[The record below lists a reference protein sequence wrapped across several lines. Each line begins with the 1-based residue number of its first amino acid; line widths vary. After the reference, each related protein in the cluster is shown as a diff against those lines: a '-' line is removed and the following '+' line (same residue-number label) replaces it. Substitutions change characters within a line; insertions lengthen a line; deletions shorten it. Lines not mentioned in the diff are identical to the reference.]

1 MKAKKYWILFV
12 AIVAIFLTGLWVI
25 AAVGDYRDFINS
37 KTHAVIGQQVLKGLV
52 GVTPEVSIFSSTDVL
67 CNLTKHE
74 LQTQVELRLRQSG
87 IKVFSEKTE
96 KDSNSL
102 CGLSVNVGLLTY
114 STPFYFVESH
124 VKLIEPV
131 FLFRDPQKLTTA
143 TTWEPQDVY
152 SNLLR
157 EIPTSTEILEVV
169 NRSVDEFI
177 NDYLAVNPKE

>member
-114 STPFYFVESH
+114 STPF
-124 VKLIEPV
+124 
-131 FLFRDPQKLTTA
+131 LFCRIACK
-143 TTWEPQDVY
+143 
-152 SNLLR
+152 
-157 EIPTSTEILEVV
+157 V
-169 NRSVDEFI
+169 NRTCFSVQRSTKAYDC
-177 NDYLAVNPKE
+177 NYMGTPRCL